1 MADISRRHP
10 QTVCSLAII
19 RDRNEFTTRSAIRAT
34 AIFTITRCPEAVAR
48 FSIDHR
54 AFDRTT
60 TRAEILDGIAKRIP
74 ADATVIARASRF
86 PQHYLREVFAAG
98 GPLPPADLQLLQRE
112 RSDLDI
118 VQLECANSVLEEIS
132 AAYRIERA
140 GPGSNILS
148 RSRRAPDESQCVWAA
163 FLCSQCSSHER
174 IALATAWEAWR
185 ALERARPLPFG
196 KA

>member
-1 MADISRRHP
+1 MAETSKRHP
-10 QTVCSLAII
+10 QVVCSLAII
-19 RDRNEFTTRSAIRAT
+19 RDRSEFATRSAIRST
-34 AIFTITRCPEAVAR
+34 AIFTVTRCPESVAR

-86 PQHYLREVFAAG
+86 PQHYLRHAFASG

-112 RSDLDI
+112 RPDLDI
-118 VQLECANSVLEEIS
+118 MPLQCMNSVLEKIA

-163 FLCSQCSSHER
+163 YLWSQFSPHER
-174 IALATAWEAWR
+174 ASLSTAWEAWR
-185 ALERARPLPFG
+185 AIERARPLPF
-196 KA
+196 

>member
-1 MADISRRHP
+1 MPQFSKRHP
-10 QTVCSLAII
+10 RVLCSLAII
-19 RDRNEFTTRSAIRAT
+19 RDHGEFATRSAIRST
-34 AIFTITRCPEAVAR
+34 AIFTVTRCPESVAR

-54 AFDRTT
+54 AFDRTA

-86 PQHYLREVFAAG
+86 PQHYLREAFAAG

-112 RSDLDI
+112 RPDLEI
-118 VQLECANSVLEEIS
+118 MPLQCANSVLEEIS
-132 AAYRIERA
+132 AAYSIERA

-163 FLCSQCSSHER
+163 FLWSQCSSHER
-174 IALATAWEAWR
+174 IALGTAWEAWR